1 MTTERLPNGVIVCL
15 APGAELTDDE
25 RNTLVEYFDFLRDRK
40 AIEAQCQGAE
50 SEADARSTAG
60 PNPEGWTIERRLVGP
75 WRPVPATTEESG
87 R

>member
-50 SEADARSTAG
+50 RDARLD
-60 PNPEGWTIERRLVGP
+60 ELR
-75 WRPVPATTEESG
+75 ATYEAAHDAHMICDPRSD